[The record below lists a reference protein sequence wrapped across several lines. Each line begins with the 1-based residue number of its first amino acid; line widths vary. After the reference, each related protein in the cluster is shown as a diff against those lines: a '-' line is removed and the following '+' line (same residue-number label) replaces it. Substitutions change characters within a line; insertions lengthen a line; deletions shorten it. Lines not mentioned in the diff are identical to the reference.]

1 MGFNAN
7 MVQVAGR
14 IGQEIEL
21 KYTASGTAVV
31 NFSVATNRFTK
42 NKDGNGYDTVVTWL
56 DIAAF
61 GKTAERVSEY
71 GGKGVDVYVPRGR
84 IDVRKWEDKEG
95 HKRTSYSVIADEV
108 QLGRNAGAASTAKP
122 QSEPKPKS
130 EPKPN
135 EAPVPTS
142 SDEEQDDL
150 PF

>member
-1 MGFNAN
+1 MSFNAN

-14 IGQEIEL
+14 IGQDIEL

-42 NKDGNGYDTVVTWL
+42 NKDGDGYDTVVTWL

-61 GKTAERVSEY
+61 GKTAERVAEY
-71 GGKGVDVYVPRGR
+71 GGKGVDVYIPEGR

-95 HKRTSYSVIADEV
+95 NKRTSWSVIADKV
-108 QLGRNAGAASTAKP
+108 QLGKSADGASTAKP
-122 QSEPKPKS
+122 QSEPKPNDASAPTPS
-130 EPKPN
+130 E
-135 EAPVPTS
+135 
-142 SDEEQDDL
+142 EEDDL